1 MRNAMWEIQEPQV
14 LGGEIGAKPQR
25 NFEDKKMENLP
36 IVHVVNGR
44 QKKLLQGHP
53 WVYGNEIER
62 VEGEIEDGGLVT
74 VVDFRGRYM
83 GTGFYNSKSL
93 ITVRLLT
100 HRQEEITDELIASR
114 VKAACDYRR
123 FVMNRP
129 GTDSCRLIYG
139 EADRLPGVIADRF
152 GGVIVL
158 QVLALGMERFTQ
170 TIADALLACE
180 KPNCLLLQN
189 DDAIR
194 RKEGME
200 CFTRVL
206 YGTLPEENIIHE
218 NGVKLAVDVLGGQK
232 TGYFLD
238 QKDNH
243 LFVRQFCKD
252 ARVLDCFS
260 YIGAFALNA
269 AAAGAK
275 EVTAVDISEA
285 AVQLIEKN
293 AALNGADI
301 TAVCANCF
309 DFLRAQVKA
318 GEKYDVVV
326 LDPPAFTKA
335 HANMASACRGYK
347 EIALSAMRL
356 LPAGGVLATHSCSYH
371 MPEEVFVNTVLS
383 AAQDLHRQ
391 VRVITLRRQDI
402 DHPVL
407 AGYPE
412 SHYLKSLW
420 LQMLD

>member
-1 MRNAMWEIQEPQV
+1 
-14 LGGEIGAKPQR
+14 
-25 NFEDKKMENLP
+25 MENLP

-53 WVYGNEIER
+53 WVYVNEIER

-180 KPNCLLLQN
+180 KPDCLLLQN

-218 NGVKLAVDVLGGQK
+218 NAVKLAVDVLGGQK

>member
-1 MRNAMWEIQEPQV
+1 
-14 LGGEIGAKPQR
+14 
-25 NFEDKKMENLP
+25 MENLP

-158 QVLALGMERFTQ
+158 QVLALGMERFMQ

-180 KPNCLLLQN
+180 KPDCLLLQN

-293 AALNGADI
+293 AVLNGADI

>member
-1 MRNAMWEIQEPQV
+1 MAH
-14 LGGEIGAKPQR
+14 
-25 NFEDKKMENLP
+25 ENLP
-36 IVHVVNGR
+36 VVHVINGR

-62 VEGEIEDGGLVT
+62 VEGETVDGELVT

-83 GTGFYNSKSL
+83 GVGFYNSRSL

-100 HRQEEITDELIASR
+100 HRNEEITDGLIASR

-158 QVLALGMERFTQ
+158 QVLALGMEKYTQ
-170 TIADALLACE
+170 VIADALISCE
-180 KPNCLLLQN
+180 KPACLLLQN

-200 CFTRVL
+200 CFTKVL
-206 YGTLPEENIIHE
+206 HGELPEETVILE
-218 NGVKLAVDVLGGQK
+218 NGIKLSVDVRGGQK

-260 YIGAFALNA
+260 YIGGFALNA

-275 EVTAVDISEA
+275 EVTAVDISEN
-285 AVQLIEKN
+285 AVELIRRN
-293 AALNGADI
+293 AQLNGMEI
-301 TAVCANCF
+301 NTVCANCF
-309 DFLRAQVKA
+309 DFLRAQVK
-318 GEKYDVVV
+318 EKQQYDVIV

-335 HANMASACRGYK
+335 HANMANACRGYK
-347 EIALSAMRL
+347 EIALSAIRM
-356 LPAGGVLATHSCSYH
+356 LPPGGVLATHSCSYH
-371 MPEEVFVNTVLS
+371 MPEDVFVNTVLS

>member
-1 MRNAMWEIQEPQV
+1 MAY
-14 LGGEIGAKPQR
+14 
-25 NFEDKKMENLP
+25 ENLP
-36 IVHVVNGR
+36 VVHVINGR

-62 VEGEIEDGGLVT
+62 VEGETVDGELVQ

-83 GTGFYNSKSL
+83 GVGFYNSRSL

-100 HRQEEITDELIASR
+100 HRAEEITDELIAAR
-114 VKAACDYRR
+114 VKAACTYRR
-123 FVMNRP
+123 FVMNRE

-152 GGVIVL
+152 GSVIVL
-158 QVLALGMERFTQ
+158 QVLALGMEKYTQ
-170 TIADALLACE
+170 VIADALIACE
-180 KPNCLLLQN
+180 KPGCLLLNN

-200 CFTRVL
+200 CFTKVL
-206 YGTLPEENIIHE
+206 YGELPEETIISE
-218 NGVKLAVDVLGGQK
+218 NGIRLSVDVKGGQK

-243 LFVRQFCKD
+243 LFVRQFCEG

-260 YIGAFALNA
+260 YIGGFALNA
-269 AAAGAK
+269 AKAGAK
-275 EVTAVDISEA
+275 EVTAVDISES
-285 AVQLIEKN
+285 AVELIRRNAQLN
-293 AALNGADI
+293 DVTLN
-301 TAVCANCF
+301 TVCANCF
-309 DFLRAQVKA
+309 DFLRQQVK
-318 GEKYDVVV
+318 EKQKYDVIV

-335 HANMASACRGYK
+335 HANMANACRGYK

-356 LPAGGVLATHSCSYH
+356 LPPGGVLATHSCSYH
-371 MPEEVFVNTVLS
+371 MPEDVFVNTVLS

>member
-1 MRNAMWEIQEPQV
+1 
-14 LGGEIGAKPQR
+14 
-25 NFEDKKMENLP
+25 MENLP

-180 KPNCLLLQN
+180 KPDCLLLQN

-318 GEKYDVVV
+318 GEKCDVVV

>member
-1 MRNAMWEIQEPQV
+1 MAH
-14 LGGEIGAKPQR
+14 
-25 NFEDKKMENLP
+25 ENLP
-36 IVHVVNGR
+36 VVHVINGR

-62 VEGEIEDGGLVT
+62 VEGETVDGELVE

-83 GTGFYNSKSL
+83 GVGFYNSRSL

-100 HRQEEITDELIASR
+100 HRSEEITDALIAAR

-123 FVMNRP
+123 FVLKRE

-152 GGVIVL
+152 GSVIVL
-158 QVLALGMERFTQ
+158 QVLALGMEKYTKV
-170 TIADALLACE
+170 IADALIACE
-180 KPNCLLLQN
+180 KPGCLLLGN

-200 CFTRVL
+200 CFAKVL
-206 YGTLPEENIIHE
+206 YGELPEETVIHE
-218 NGVKLAVDVLGGQK
+218 NGIKLSVDVKGGQK

-260 YIGAFALNA
+260 YIGGFALNA

-275 EVTAVDISEA
+275 EVTAVDISEN
-285 AVQLIEKN
+285 AVELIRRN
-293 AALNGADI
+293 AELNGMQVN
-301 TAVCANCF
+301 TVCANCF
-309 DFLRAQVKA
+309 DFLRQQVK
-318 GEKYDVVV
+318 EKQKYDVIV

-335 HANMASACRGYK
+335 HANMANACRGYK
-347 EIALSAMRL
+347 EIALSAMRM

-371 MPEEVFVNTVLS
+371 MPEDVFVNTVLS

>member
-1 MRNAMWEIQEPQV
+1 
-14 LGGEIGAKPQR
+14 
-25 NFEDKKMENLP
+25 MENLP

-180 KPNCLLLQN
+180 KPDCLLLQN

-218 NGVKLAVDVLGGQK
+218 NGIKLAVDVLGGQK

>member
-1 MRNAMWEIQEPQV
+1 
-14 LGGEIGAKPQR
+14 
-25 NFEDKKMENLP
+25 MENLP

-152 GGVIVL
+152 GEVIVL

-180 KPNCLLLQN
+180 KPDCLLLQN

>member
-1 MRNAMWEIQEPQV
+1 
-14 LGGEIGAKPQR
+14 
-25 NFEDKKMENLP
+25 MENLP

-180 KPNCLLLQN
+180 KPDCLLLQN

-371 MPEEVFVNTVLS
+371 MPEEVFANTVLS

>member
-1 MRNAMWEIQEPQV
+1 
-14 LGGEIGAKPQR
+14 
-25 NFEDKKMENLP
+25 MENLP

-152 GGVIVL
+152 CGVIVL

-180 KPNCLLLQN
+180 KPDCLLLQN

>member
-1 MRNAMWEIQEPQV
+1 
-14 LGGEIGAKPQR
+14 
-25 NFEDKKMENLP
+25 MENLP
-36 IVHVVNGR
+36 IVHVINGR

-100 HRQEEITDELIASR
+100 HRQEEITDALIAAR

-123 FVMNRP
+123 FVMSRP

-158 QVLALGMERFTQ
+158 QVLALGMERFTRV
-170 TIADALLACE
+170 IADALLACE
-180 KPNCLLLQN
+180 KPDCLLLQN

-243 LFVRQFCKD
+243 LFVRQFCRD

-293 AALNGADI
+293 AALNGADV

-309 DFLRAQVKA
+309 DYLRAQVKA

-335 HANMASACRGYK
+335 HANMAGACRGYK

-391 VRVITLRRQDI
+391 VRIITLRRQDI

>member
-1 MRNAMWEIQEPQV
+1 
-14 LGGEIGAKPQR
+14 
-25 NFEDKKMENLP
+25 MENLP

-180 KPNCLLLQN
+180 KPGCLLLQN

>member
-1 MRNAMWEIQEPQV
+1 MNEQ
-14 LGGEIGAKPQR
+14 
-25 NFEDKKMENLP
+25 NLP
-36 IVHVVNGR
+36 VVHVINGR

-62 VEGEIEDGGLVT
+62 VEGETVDGELVT

-83 GTGFYNSKSL
+83 GTGFYNSRSL

-100 HRQEEITDELIASR
+100 HRSEEITDSLIAAR

-123 FVMNRP
+123 FVMQRE

-152 GGVIVL
+152 GSVIVL
-158 QVLALGMERFTQ
+158 QVLALGMEKYTQ
-170 TIADALLACE
+170 VIADSLIACE
-180 KPNCLLLQN
+180 KPDCLLLQN

-200 CFTRVL
+200 CFTKVL
-206 YGTLPEENIIHE
+206 YGELPEETVIHE
-218 NGVKLAVDVLGGQK
+218 NGIKLSVDVRGGQK

-243 LFVRQFCKD
+243 LFVRQFCRD

-260 YIGAFALNA
+260 YIGGFALNA

-275 EVTAVDISEA
+275 EVTAVDISEN
-285 AVQLIEKN
+285 AVELIRRN
-293 AALNGADI
+293 AQLNGAQI
-301 TAVCANCF
+301 NTVCANCF
-309 DFLRAQVKA
+309 DFLRAQVK
-318 GEKYDVVV
+318 EKQKYDVIV

-335 HANMASACRGYK
+335 HANMANACRGYK
-347 EIALSAMRL
+347 EIALSAMRM

-371 MPEEVFVNTVLS
+371 MPEDVFVNTVLS

>member
-1 MRNAMWEIQEPQV
+1 M
-14 LGGEIGAKPQR
+14 AK
-25 NFEDKKMENLP
+25 ENLP
-36 IVHVVNGR
+36 VVHVINGR

-62 VEGEIEDGGLVT
+62 VEGEIVDGDLVT

-83 GTGFYNSKSL
+83 GTGFYNSRSL

-100 HRQEEITDELIASR
+100 HRQEEITDELIAAR
-114 VKAACDYRR
+114 VRAACDYRR
-123 FVMNRP
+123 FVMQRE

-158 QVLALGMERFTQ
+158 QVLALGMERYTQ
-170 TIADALLACE
+170 VIADALIACE
-180 KPNCLLLQN
+180 QPTCLLLNN

-194 RKEGME
+194 IKEGMT
-200 CFTRVL
+200 CFTKVL
-206 YGTLPEENIIHE
+206 HGELPGETIISE
-218 NGVKLAVDVLGGQK
+218 NGVKLAVDVRGGQK

-243 LFVRQFCKD
+243 LFLRQFCRD

-260 YIGAFALNA
+260 YIGGFALNA
-269 AAAGAK
+269 AVGGAR
-275 EVTAVDISEA
+275 EVTAVDISES
-285 AVQLIEKN
+285 AVELIRRN
-293 AALNGADI
+293 AALNGAQI
-301 TAVCANCF
+301 NAICANCF

-335 HANMASACRGYK
+335 HANMANACRGYK

-371 MPEEVFVNTVLS
+371 MPEDVFVNTVLS

>member
-1 MRNAMWEIQEPQV
+1 
-14 LGGEIGAKPQR
+14 
-25 NFEDKKMENLP
+25 MENLP
-36 IVHVVNGR
+36 IVHVINGR

-114 VKAACDYRR
+114 VRAACEYRR
-123 FVMNRP
+123 FVMSRP

-170 TIADALLACE
+170 VIADALLACE
-180 KPNCLLLQN
+180 KPDCLLLQN

-206 YGTLPEENIIHE
+206 YGTLLKENIIRE
-218 NGVKLAVDVLGGQK
+218 NGIKLAVDVLGGQK

-275 EVTAVDISEA
+275 DVTAVDISEA

-293 AALNGADI
+293 AALNGANI

-391 VRVITLRRQDI
+391 VRIITLRRQDI

>member
-1 MRNAMWEIQEPQV
+1 M
-14 LGGEIGAKPQR
+14 AK
-25 NFEDKKMENLP
+25 ENLP
-36 IVHVVNGR
+36 VVHVINGR

-62 VEGEIEDGGLVT
+62 VEGEIVDGDLVT

-83 GTGFYNSKSL
+83 GTGFYNSRSL

-123 FVMNRP
+123 FVMQRE

-158 QVLALGMERFTQ
+158 QVLALGMERYTQ
-170 TIADALLACE
+170 VIADALIACE
-180 KPNCLLLQN
+180 QPTCLLLNN

-194 RKEGME
+194 IKEGMT
-200 CFTRVL
+200 CFTKVL
-206 YGTLPEENIIHE
+206 HGELPGETIISE
-218 NGVKLAVDVLGGQK
+218 NGVKLAVDVRGGQK

-243 LFVRQFCKD
+243 LFLRQFCRD

-260 YIGAFALNA
+260 YIGGFALNA
-269 AAAGAK
+269 AMGGAR
-275 EVTAVDISEA
+275 EVTAVDISES
-285 AVQLIEKN
+285 AVELIRRN
-293 AALNGADI
+293 AQLNGAQI
-301 TAVCANCF
+301 NAVCANCF

-335 HANMASACRGYK
+335 HANMANACRGYK

-371 MPEEVFVNTVLS
+371 MPEDVFVNTVLS

>member
-1 MRNAMWEIQEPQV
+1 M
-14 LGGEIGAKPQR
+14 AK
-25 NFEDKKMENLP
+25 ENLP
-36 IVHVVNGR
+36 VVHVINGR

-62 VEGEIEDGGLVT
+62 VEGEIVDGDLVT

-83 GTGFYNSKSL
+83 GTGFYNSRSL

-100 HRQEEITDELIASR
+100 HRQEEITDELIAAR
-114 VKAACDYRR
+114 VRAACDYRR
-123 FVMNRP
+123 FVMQRE

-158 QVLALGMERFTQ
+158 QVLALGMEHYTQ
-170 TIADALLACE
+170 VIADALIACE
-180 KPNCLLLQN
+180 QPTCLLLNN

-194 RKEGME
+194 IKEGMT
-200 CFTRVL
+200 CFTKVL
-206 YGTLPEENIIHE
+206 HGELPGETIISE
-218 NGVKLAVDVLGGQK
+218 NGVKLAVDVRGGQK

-243 LFVRQFCKD
+243 LFLRQFCRD

-260 YIGAFALNA
+260 YIGGFALNA
-269 AAAGAK
+269 AVGGAR
-275 EVTAVDISEA
+275 EVTAVDISES
-285 AVQLIEKN
+285 AVELIRRN
-293 AALNGADI
+293 AALNGAQI
-301 TAVCANCF
+301 NAVCANCF

-335 HANMASACRGYK
+335 HANMANACRGYK

-371 MPEEVFVNTVLS
+371 MPEDVFVNTVLS

>member
-1 MRNAMWEIQEPQV
+1 M
-14 LGGEIGAKPQR
+14 AK
-25 NFEDKKMENLP
+25 ENLP
-36 IVHVVNGR
+36 VVHVINGR

-62 VEGEIEDGGLVT
+62 VEGEIVDGDLVT

-83 GTGFYNSKSL
+83 GTGFYNSRSL

-123 FVMNRP
+123 FVMQRE

-158 QVLALGMERFTQ
+158 QVLALGMERYTQ
-170 TIADALLACE
+170 VIADALIACE
-180 KPNCLLLQN
+180 QPTCLLLNN

-194 RKEGME
+194 IKEGMT
-200 CFTRVL
+200 CFTKVL
-206 YGTLPEENIIHE
+206 HGELPGETIISE
-218 NGVKLAVDVLGGQK
+218 NGVKLAVDVRGGQK

-243 LFVRQFCKD
+243 LFLRQFCRD

-260 YIGAFALNA
+260 YIGGFALNA
-269 AAAGAK
+269 AMGGAR
-275 EVTAVDISEA
+275 EVTAVDISES
-285 AVQLIEKN
+285 AVELIRRN
-293 AALNGADI
+293 AALNGAQI
-301 TAVCANCF
+301 NAVCANCF

-335 HANMASACRGYK
+335 HANMANACRGYK

-356 LPAGGVLATHSCSYH
+356 LPPGGVLATHSCSYH
-371 MPEEVFVNTVLS
+371 MPEDVFVNTVLS

>member
-1 MRNAMWEIQEPQV
+1 M
-14 LGGEIGAKPQR
+14 AK
-25 NFEDKKMENLP
+25 DNLP
-36 IVHVVNGR
+36 VVHVINGR

-62 VEGEIEDGGLVT
+62 VEGEIADGELVT

-83 GTGFYNSKSL
+83 GTGFYNSRSL

-100 HRQEEITDELIASR
+100 HRQEEITDALIAAR
-114 VKAACDYRR
+114 VRAACDYRR
-123 FVMNRP
+123 FVMQRE

-158 QVLALGMERFTQ
+158 QVLALGMERYTQ
-170 TIADALLACE
+170 VIADTLIACE
-180 KPNCLLLQN
+180 QPACLLLNN

-194 RKEGME
+194 LKEGMT
-200 CFTRVL
+200 CFTKVL
-206 YGTLPEENIIHE
+206 HGELPEETIISE
-218 NGVKLAVDVLGGQK
+218 NGVKLAVDVRGGQK

-243 LFVRQFCKD
+243 LFLRQFCRD

-260 YIGAFALNA
+260 YIGGFALNA
-269 AAAGAK
+269 AMGGAR
-275 EVTAVDISEA
+275 EVTAVDISES
-285 AVQLIEKN
+285 AVELIRRN
-293 AALNGADI
+293 AQLNGAQI
-301 TAVCANCF
+301 NAVCANCF

-335 HANMASACRGYK
+335 HANMANACRGYK

-371 MPEEVFVNTVLS
+371 MPEDVFVNTVLS

>member
-1 MRNAMWEIQEPQV
+1 
-14 LGGEIGAKPQR
+14 
-25 NFEDKKMENLP
+25 MENLP
-36 IVHVVNGR
+36 IVHVINGR

-100 HRQEEITDELIASR
+100 HRQEGITDALIASR
-114 VKAACDYRR
+114 VKAACEYRR
-123 FVMNRP
+123 FVMSRP
-129 GTDSCRLIYG
+129 ATDSCRLIYG

-170 TIADALLACE
+170 VIADALLECE
-180 KPNCLLLQN
+180 KPDCLLLQN

-206 YGTLPEENIIHE
+206 YGKLPEENVIHE
-218 NGVKLAVDVLGGQK
+218 NGIKLAVDVLGGQK

-293 AALNGADI
+293 AALNGAEI

-309 DFLRAQVKA
+309 DYLRAQVKA

-335 HANMASACRGYK
+335 HANMAGACRGYK

-391 VRVITLRRQDI
+391 VRIITLRRQDI

>member
-1 MRNAMWEIQEPQV
+1 
-14 LGGEIGAKPQR
+14 
-25 NFEDKKMENLP
+25 MENLP

-180 KPNCLLLQN
+180 KPDCLLLQN

-200 CFTRVL
+200 YFTRVL

>member
-1 MRNAMWEIQEPQV
+1 
-14 LGGEIGAKPQR
+14 
-25 NFEDKKMENLP
+25 MENLP

-53 WVYGNEIER
+53 WVYGNEIEH

-100 HRQEEITDELIASR
+100 HRQEKITDELIASR

-152 GGVIVL
+152 SGVIVL

-180 KPNCLLLQN
+180 KPDCLLLQN

>member
-1 MRNAMWEIQEPQV
+1 M
-14 LGGEIGAKPQR
+14 
-25 NFEDKKMENLP
+25 DTENLP
-36 IVHVVNGR
+36 VVHVINGR

-62 VEGEIEDGGLVT
+62 VEGETADGGLVT
-74 VVDFRGRYM
+74 VVDFRDRYM
-83 GTGFYNSKSL
+83 GTGVYNSRSL

-100 HRQEEITDELIASR
+100 HRHEEINDALIAGR
-114 VKAACDYRR
+114 VRAACDYRKFILR
-123 FVMNRP
+123 RE

-152 GGVIVL
+152 GDVIVL
-158 QVLALGMERFTQ
+158 QVLALGMERYTQ
-170 TIADALLACE
+170 VIADELIACQQ
-180 KPNCLLLQN
+180 PACLLLQN

-194 RKEGME
+194 IKEGMT
-200 CFTRVL
+200 CFAKVL
-206 YGTLPEENIIHE
+206 HGALPEETIIHE
-218 NGVKLAVDVLGGQK
+218 NGVKLAVDVQGGQK

-243 LFVRQFCKD
+243 LFLRQFCKD

-260 YIGAFALNA
+260 YIGGFALNA
-269 AAAGAK
+269 VQGGAR
-275 EVTAVDISEA
+275 EVTAVDISES
-285 AVQLIEKN
+285 AVELIRRN
-293 AALNGADI
+293 AELNGAQI
-301 TAVCANCF
+301 NAVCANCF

-335 HANMASACRGYK
+335 HANMANACRGYK

-371 MPEEVFVNTVLS
+371 MPEDVFVNTVLS

>member
-1 MRNAMWEIQEPQV
+1 
-14 LGGEIGAKPQR
+14 
-25 NFEDKKMENLP
+25 MENLP

-180 KPNCLLLQN
+180 KPDCLLLQN

-301 TAVCANCF
+301 TAICANCF

>member
-1 MRNAMWEIQEPQV
+1 MAH
-14 LGGEIGAKPQR
+14 
-25 NFEDKKMENLP
+25 ENLP
-36 IVHVVNGR
+36 VVHVINGR

-62 VEGEIEDGGLVT
+62 VEGETVDGELVT

-83 GTGFYNSKSL
+83 GVGFYNSRSL

-100 HRQEEITDELIASR
+100 HRSEEITDELIAAR
-114 VKAACDYRR
+114 VRQACAYRR
-123 FVMNRP
+123 FVKERP

-158 QVLALGMERFTQ
+158 QVLALGMEKYTQ
-170 TIADALLACE
+170 VIADALIECE
-180 KPNCLLLQN
+180 KPECLLLNN

-200 CFTRVL
+200 CFTKVL
-206 YGTLPEENIIHE
+206 HGALPEETIIHE
-218 NGVKLAVDVLGGQK
+218 NGIKLSVDVAGGQK

-260 YIGAFALNA
+260 YIGGFALNA

-275 EVTAVDISEA
+275 EVTAVDISEN
-285 AVQLIEKN
+285 AVELIRRN
-293 AALNGADI
+293 AELNDMQI
-301 TAVCANCF
+301 ETVCANCF
-309 DFLRAQVKA
+309 DFLRQQVK
-318 GEKYDVVV
+318 EKQKYDVIV

-335 HANMASACRGYK
+335 HANMANACRGYK
-347 EIALSAMRL
+347 EIALSAMRM

-371 MPEEVFVNTVLS
+371 MPEDVFVNTVLS

>member
-1 MRNAMWEIQEPQV
+1 
-14 LGGEIGAKPQR
+14 
-25 NFEDKKMENLP
+25 MENLP

-83 GTGFYNSKSL
+83 GTGFYNSKLL

-180 KPNCLLLQN
+180 KPDCLLLQN

>member
-1 MRNAMWEIQEPQV
+1 
-14 LGGEIGAKPQR
+14 
-25 NFEDKKMENLP
+25 MENLP

-100 HRQEEITDELIASR
+100 HRQEEVTDELIASR

-180 KPNCLLLQN
+180 KPDCLLLQN

-269 AAAGAK
+269 AVAGAK
-275 EVTAVDISEA
+275 EVMAVDISEA

>member
-1 MRNAMWEIQEPQV
+1 
-14 LGGEIGAKPQR
+14 
-25 NFEDKKMENLP
+25 MENLP

-74 VVDFRGRYM
+74 VVDFRGHYM

-180 KPNCLLLQN
+180 KPDCLLLQN

-275 EVTAVDISEA
+275 EVMAVDISEA

>member
-1 MRNAMWEIQEPQV
+1 
-14 LGGEIGAKPQR
+14 
-25 NFEDKKMENLP
+25 MENLP

-180 KPNCLLLQN
+180 KPDCLLLQN

-252 ARVLDCFS
+252 ARMLDCFS

-318 GEKYDVVV
+318 SEKYDVVV

>member
-1 MRNAMWEIQEPQV
+1 
-14 LGGEIGAKPQR
+14 
-25 NFEDKKMENLP
+25 MENLP

-180 KPNCLLLQN
+180 KPDCLLLQN

-243 LFVRQFCKD
+243 LFVRQFSKD

-301 TAVCANCF
+301 TAFCANCF

>member
-1 MRNAMWEIQEPQV
+1 M
-14 LGGEIGAKPQR
+14 AK
-25 NFEDKKMENLP
+25 ENLP
-36 IVHVVNGR
+36 VVHVINGR

-62 VEGEIEDGGLVT
+62 VEGEIVDGDLVT

-83 GTGFYNSKSL
+83 GTGFYNSRSL

-100 HRQEEITDELIASR
+100 HRQEEITDELIAAR
-114 VKAACDYRR
+114 VKAACDYRW
-123 FVMNRP
+123 FVMQRE

-158 QVLALGMERFTQ
+158 QVLALGMERYTQ
-170 TIADALLACE
+170 VIADALIACE
-180 KPNCLLLQN
+180 QPTCLLLNN

-194 RKEGME
+194 IKEGMT
-200 CFTRVL
+200 CFTKVL
-206 YGTLPEENIIHE
+206 HGELPGETIISE
-218 NGVKLAVDVLGGQK
+218 NGVKLAVDVRGGQK

-243 LFVRQFCKD
+243 LFLRQFCRD

-260 YIGAFALNA
+260 YIGGFALNA
-269 AAAGAK
+269 AVGGAR
-275 EVTAVDISEA
+275 EVTAVDISES
-285 AVQLIEKN
+285 AVELIRRN
-293 AALNGADI
+293 AALNGAQI
-301 TAVCANCF
+301 NAVCANCF

-335 HANMASACRGYK
+335 HANMANACRGYK

-371 MPEEVFVNTVLS
+371 MPEDVFVNTVLS

>member
-1 MRNAMWEIQEPQV
+1 
-14 LGGEIGAKPQR
+14 
-25 NFEDKKMENLP
+25 MENLP

-180 KPNCLLLQN
+180 KPDCLLLQN

-293 AALNGADI
+293 ATLNGADI

>member
-1 MRNAMWEIQEPQV
+1 M
-14 LGGEIGAKPQR
+14 
-25 NFEDKKMENLP
+25 
-36 IVHVVNGR
+36 
-44 QKKLLQGHP
+44 
-53 WVYGNEIER
+53 
-62 VEGEIEDGGLVT
+62 
-74 VVDFRGRYM
+74 
-83 GTGFYNSKSL
+83 
-93 ITVRLLT
+93 
-100 HRQEEITDELIASR
+100 
-114 VKAACDYRR
+114 
-123 FVMNRP
+123 
-129 GTDSCRLIYG
+129 
-139 EADRLPGVIADRF
+139 IADRF

-158 QVLALGMERFTQ
+158 QVLALGMERYTQ
-170 TIADALLACE
+170 VIADALIACE
-180 KPNCLLLQN
+180 KPECLLLQN

-206 YGTLPEENIIHE
+206 YGELPQETIIHE
-218 NGVKLAVDVLGGQK
+218 NGVKLAVDVSGGQK

-243 LFVRQFCKD
+243 LFLRQFCAG

-260 YIGAFALNA
+260 YIGGFALNA
-269 AAAGAK
+269 AAAGAR
-275 EVTAVDISEA
+275 EVTAVDVSEP
-285 AVQLIEKN
+285 AVALIEKN

-301 TAVCANCF
+301 HAVCANCF
-309 DFLRAQVKA
+309 DYLRAQVRA
-318 GEKYDVVV
+318 GEKYDVIV

-391 VRVITLRRQDI
+391 VRVITLRRQDV

-412 SHYLKSLW
+412 SYYLKSLW

>member
-1 MRNAMWEIQEPQV
+1 M
-14 LGGEIGAKPQR
+14 AK
-25 NFEDKKMENLP
+25 DNLP
-36 IVHVVNGR
+36 VVHVINGR

-62 VEGEIEDGGLVT
+62 VEGEIVDGDLVT

-83 GTGFYNSKSL
+83 GTGFYNSRSL

-123 FVMNRP
+123 FVMQRE

-158 QVLALGMERFTQ
+158 QVLALGMERYTQ
-170 TIADALLACE
+170 VIADALIACE
-180 KPNCLLLQN
+180 QPTCLLLNN

-194 RKEGME
+194 IKEGMT
-200 CFTRVL
+200 CFTKVL
-206 YGTLPEENIIHE
+206 HGELPGETIISE
-218 NGVKLAVDVLGGQK
+218 NGVKLAVDVRGGQK

-238 QKDNH
+238 QKENH
-243 LFVRQFCKD
+243 LFLRQFCRD

-260 YIGAFALNA
+260 YIGGFALNA
-269 AAAGAK
+269 AMGGAR
-275 EVTAVDISEA
+275 EVTAVDISES
-285 AVQLIEKN
+285 AVELIRRN
-293 AALNGADI
+293 AALNGAQI
-301 TAVCANCF
+301 NAVCANCF

-335 HANMASACRGYK
+335 HANMANACRGYK

-371 MPEEVFVNTVLS
+371 MPEDVFVNTVLS

>member
-1 MRNAMWEIQEPQV
+1 
-14 LGGEIGAKPQR
+14 
-25 NFEDKKMENLP
+25 MENLP

-53 WVYGNEIER
+53 RVYGNEIER

-180 KPNCLLLQN
+180 KPDCLLLQN

>member
-1 MRNAMWEIQEPQV
+1 M
-14 LGGEIGAKPQR
+14 AK
-25 NFEDKKMENLP
+25 ENLP
-36 IVHVVNGR
+36 VVHVINGR

-62 VEGEIEDGGLVT
+62 VEGEIVDGDLVT

-83 GTGFYNSKSL
+83 GTGFYNSRSL

-100 HRQEEITDELIASR
+100 HRQEEITDELIAAR
-114 VKAACDYRR
+114 VRAACDYRR
-123 FVMNRP
+123 FVMQRE

-158 QVLALGMERFTQ
+158 QVLALGMERYTQ
-170 TIADALLACE
+170 VIADALIACE
-180 KPNCLLLQN
+180 QPTCLLLNN

-194 RKEGME
+194 IKEGMT
-200 CFTRVL
+200 CFTKVL
-206 YGTLPEENIIHE
+206 HGELPGETIISE
-218 NGVKLAVDVLGGQK
+218 NGVKLAVDVRGGQK

-238 QKDNH
+238 QKENH
-243 LFVRQFCKD
+243 LFLRQFCRD

-260 YIGAFALNA
+260 YIGGFALNA
-269 AAAGAK
+269 AMGGAR
-275 EVTAVDISEA
+275 EVTAVDISES
-285 AVQLIEKN
+285 AVELIRRN
-293 AALNGADI
+293 AALNGAQI
-301 TAVCANCF
+301 NAVCANCF

-335 HANMASACRGYK
+335 HANMANACRGYK

-371 MPEEVFVNTVLS
+371 MPEDVFVNTVLS

>member
-1 MRNAMWEIQEPQV
+1 M
-14 LGGEIGAKPQR
+14 AK
-25 NFEDKKMENLP
+25 DNLP
-36 IVHVVNGR
+36 VVHVINGR

-62 VEGEIEDGGLVT
+62 VEGEIADGDLVT

-83 GTGFYNSKSL
+83 GTGFYNSRSL

-100 HRQEEITDELIASR
+100 HRQEEITDALIAAR
-114 VKAACDYRR
+114 VRAACDYRR
-123 FVMNRP
+123 FVMQRE

-158 QVLALGMERFTQ
+158 QVLALGMERYTQ
-170 TIADALLACE
+170 VIADALIACDQ
-180 KPNCLLLQN
+180 PACLLLNN

-194 RKEGME
+194 LKEGMT
-200 CFTRVL
+200 CFTKVL
-206 YGTLPEENIIHE
+206 HGELPEETIISE
-218 NGVKLAVDVLGGQK
+218 NGVKLAVDVRGGQK

-243 LFVRQFCKD
+243 LFLRQFCRD

-260 YIGAFALNA
+260 YIGGFALNA
-269 AAAGAK
+269 AVGGAR
-275 EVTAVDISEA
+275 EVTAVDISES
-285 AVQLIEKN
+285 AVELIRRN
-293 AALNGADI
+293 AQLNGAQI
-301 TAVCANCF
+301 NAVCANCF

-335 HANMASACRGYK
+335 HANMANACRGYK

-371 MPEEVFVNTVLS
+371 MPEDVFVNTVLS

>member
-1 MRNAMWEIQEPQV
+1 M
-14 LGGEIGAKPQR
+14 AK
-25 NFEDKKMENLP
+25 DNLP
-36 IVHVVNGR
+36 VVHVINGR

-62 VEGEIEDGGLVT
+62 VEGEIVDGDLVT

-83 GTGFYNSKSL
+83 GTGFYNSRSL

-100 HRQEEITDELIASR
+100 HRQEEITDELIAAR
-114 VKAACDYRR
+114 VRAACDYRR
-123 FVMNRP
+123 FVMQRE

-158 QVLALGMERFTQ
+158 QVLALGMERYTQ
-170 TIADALLACE
+170 VIADALIACE
-180 KPNCLLLQN
+180 QPACLLLNN

-194 RKEGME
+194 LKEGMT
-200 CFTRVL
+200 CFTKVL
-206 YGTLPEENIIHE
+206 HGELPEETIISE
-218 NGVKLAVDVLGGQK
+218 NGVKLAVDVRGGQK

-243 LFVRQFCKD
+243 LFLRQFCRD

-260 YIGAFALNA
+260 YIGGFALNA
-269 AAAGAK
+269 AMGGAR
-275 EVTAVDISEA
+275 EVTAVDISES
-285 AVQLIEKN
+285 AVELIRRN
-293 AALNGADI
+293 AQLNGAQI
-301 TAVCANCF
+301 NAVCANCF

-335 HANMASACRGYK
+335 HANMANACRGYK

-371 MPEEVFVNTVLS
+371 MPEDVFVNTVLS